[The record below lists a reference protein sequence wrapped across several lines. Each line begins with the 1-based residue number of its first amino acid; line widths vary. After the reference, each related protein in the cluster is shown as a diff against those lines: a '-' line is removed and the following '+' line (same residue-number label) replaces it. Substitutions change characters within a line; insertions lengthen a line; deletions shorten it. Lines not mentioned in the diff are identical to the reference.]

1 MTGGTVLI
9 LGPTGKNVAAGMSGG
24 IAYVLDLKH
33 DLYQRLNE
41 QLVDMCVLQE
51 TRDIRQ
57 VKKMLSKHIEMTD
70 SWLARRI
77 LEDFD
82 SYLPHFKKLIPRDYA
97 KVLEMVEQFEKRG
110 DSHDEARLNAFIAMH
125 QGGEAHG

>member
-1 MTGGTVLI
+1 MI
-9 LGPTGKNVAAGMSGG
+9 YINA
-24 IAYVLDLKH
+24 
-33 DLYQRLNE
+33 LNE

-82 SYLPHFKKLIPRDYA
+82 SYLPHFKKLIHVITP
-97 KVLEMVEQFEKRG
+97 KCWKW
-110 DSHDEARLNAFIAMH
+110 
-125 QGGEAHG
+125 